1 MGREFF
7 LFAICILS
15 LGVSITFTF
24 VPLLPYSL
32 RVIAGIVALLSL
44 AFLVVLLYIKERN
57 AKIESIYS
65 DHFRKIREE
74 TTPEE
79 EMY

>member
-15 LGVSITFTF
+15 LGVSIAFTF
-24 VPLLPYSL
+24 VSLLPYSL
-32 RVIAGIVALLSL
+32 RVIAGIVALLSF

-57 AKIESIYS
+57 AKV
-65 DHFRKIREE
+65 
-74 TTPEE
+74 
-79 EMY
+79 